1 MTFVLFFSIATSI
14 VLAIHYYVGRR
25 LIKPANFHIRT
36 KRLLWTLMLILPLFS
51 PLSFISRMIMREG
64 WLTDVIGWIAYLE
77 MGFFSLLFS
86 FVLVRDIILGMKS
99 VAGRIKKH
107 SRPVFDPDRRR
118 FLTNSVNISMFGA
131 SLLFSGYG
139 LYEAR
144 RQASLEKLDI
154 YITGLPPAFEGYKIV
169 QFSDLHVG
177 PTIKRGFVT
186 SVVDQI
192 HHIGA
197 DMVVFTGDLV
207 DGSVAGL
214 HQDVEPLK
222 DLRAPDGIY
231 FITGNHEYYS
241 GAPAWIK
248 HAEKLG
254 FIPLI
259 DEHNVID
266 KNGHHLILAGVT
278 DYSAKTFIPA
288 HVSDPHK
295 AIAGAPDTGVRILLA
310 HQPRNI
316 FAAADAG
323 FDLQLSGHTHGGQYI
338 PWSYLVTLT
347 QPYVIGLHKHNNTWI
362 YVNRGTGYWGPPLRL
377 GVPSEISLITLRGKS
392 PHII

>member
-14 VLAIHYYVGRR
+14 VFAIHYYVGRR
-25 LIKPANFHIRT
+25 LIRPANFRIRI
-36 KRLLWTLMLILPLFS
+36 KRLLWILIMILPLFI
-51 PLSFISRMIMREG
+51 PLSFISRMIMSES
-64 WLTDVIGWIAYLE
+64 WLTDIIGWIAYLE

-86 FVLVRDIILGMKS
+86 FVLVRDIILGVKS
-99 VAGRIKKH
+99 IAGKIKQ
-107 SRPVFDPDRRR
+107 RTQPAFDPDRRR

-139 LYEAR
+139 FYEAR
-144 RQASLEKLDI
+144 RQASLEKVDI
-154 YITGLPPAFEGYKIV
+154 YIPDLPPAFEGYKIV

-177 PTIKRGFVT
+177 PTIKRSFVT

-192 HHIGA
+192 HPIDA
-197 DMVVFTGDLV
+197 DMIVFTGDLV

-214 HQDVEPLK
+214 QQDVEPLK
-222 DLRAPDGIY
+222 DLHAPDGIY

-254 FIPLI
+254 FMPLI
-259 DEHNVID
+259 DDHNVIH
-266 KNGHHLILAGVT
+266 KNGHRLIVAGVT
-278 DYSAKTFIPA
+278 DYSAKTFIPD

-295 AIAGAPDTGVRILLA
+295 AIAGAPATGVRILLA

-347 QPYVIGLHKHNNTWI
+347 QPYVIGLHQHKNTWI

-377 GVPSEISLITLRGKS
+377 GVPSEVSLITLRGRS
-392 PHII
+392 PRTI